1 MTEGSPPKRRNW
13 LRGWRWRL
21 LAVYLALVVASHFVR
36 VIQNR
41 DQSAA
46 RLDAAVIAQ
55 AVEGDRHLPE
65 SVRITYREYRP
76 EGNENHPTVLLI
88 HGSPGQKNN
97 FNALAPELART
108 CRVIVPDLPGFGNST
123 KEIPDYSIRA
133 HADYLLQLM
142 DALNVRRA
150 HVIGFSMGGGVALH
164 LVDMAPDR
172 FASLTLLSA
181 IGAQEMELLGDYH
194 LNHILH
200 GMQWVGMW
208 LLREAVPDFG
218 LLKKQFITISYARN
232 FYDTDQRP
240 LRAIM
245 ARYEGPVLII
255 HGKSD
260 VLVPVEAALEHH
272 RLLPQSEL
280 QLYDDDH
287 FMVFTRGPMLAD
299 RLAEFVK
306 GVEEGRGVIRAN
318 ADPLRVVQAGEA
330 FDPTHT
336 PKAMGVTAIVMIAL
350 LAAATLVSED
360 LTCIGAGILVA
371 QGRIDFLLGAF
382 ACFFGIFVGDLLLFF
397 AGRYFGRPVLKRAPL
412 KWFIRARDVEKSSA
426 WFSRRGLAVIF
437 SSRFVPGARLP
448 TYFAAGLLDTR
459 FWWFAL
465 YFLLAGVVWAPLLVG
480 LSDLLGG
487 EVIKSALIQKQSLFI
502 KALAAAVTVFVI
514 AKLIIRLSSYKGR
527 RLLLSTWRRLTR
539 WEFWPAWIFYLPVI
553 GYVIFLAFKYRSL
566 TLFTSAN
573 PAILG
578 GGFVGE
584 SKIDILQSLNGSGD
598 LLARASLIESALGVE
613 ERLSRSRTFMTDH
626 QLRFP
631 VVLKP
636 NMGQRG
642 SGVAVVRSEDE
653 LQGYLSRSSV
663 DTIIQ
668 EYVPGYEFGVFY
680 YRRPTEA
687 QGRVFSITEKRFPI
701 VRGDGES
708 TLERLILKDPR
719 AVCMAR
725 FYLDKQS
732 ERLLEKPASG
742 EAVQLVELG
751 THCRGAIFL
760 DGRWAKTAQLEKTFD
775 EISKGFEGFYF
786 GRFDVRT
793 PSIEDFKQGRN
804 FKIIELNGVTS
815 EATHIYD
822 PQNSLWAAY
831 RVLFEQWRLAFEIG
845 AENRRRGVK
854 PTSIRKLV
862 KLMSEYRQ
870 SAQFHLA

>member
-1 MTEGSPPKRRNW
+1 MTEDLPIKSPPW
-13 LRGWRWRL
+13 LRRWRWRIF
-21 LAVYLALVVASHFVR
+21 AVYLALVVVSHFVR
-36 VIQNR
+36 VLR
-41 DQSAA
+41 DADRRTA
-46 RLDAAVIAQ
+46 RNDAAVIVQ
-55 AVEGDRHLPE
+55 AVNANRRLTEP
-65 SVRITYREYRP
+65 VRITYREYRP
-76 EGNENHPTVLLI
+76 AGSADYPTVLLI

-97 FNALAPELART
+97 FNALAPQLALT

-123 KEIPDYSIRA
+123 NDIPDYSIRA

-142 DALNVRRA
+142 DALKVQRA
-150 HVIGFSMGGGVALH
+150 HVVGFSMGGGVALH
-164 LVDMAPDR
+164 LVDSAPDR
-172 FASLTLLSA
+172 IASLTMLSA

-194 LNHILH
+194 LNHLLH
-200 GMQWVGMW
+200 GMQWAGMW
-208 LLREAVPDFG
+208 LLREAVPDMG
-218 LLKKQFITISYARN
+218 ALNNQFITISYARN

-240 LRAIM
+240 LRGIM

-255 HGKSD
+255 HGRRD
-260 VLVPVEAALEHH
+260 VLVPVEAAIEHH

-287 FMVFTRGPMLAD
+287 FMVFTKGPLLAD
-299 RLAEFVK
+299 RLGEFVK
-306 GVEEGRGVIRAN
+306 LVDEGRALVRAQ
-318 ADPLRVVQAGEA
+318 ADPVRVALAGEA
-330 FDPTHT
+330 FDPAHV
-336 PKAMGVTAIVMIAL
+336 PKAMGIAAIVMIAL

-371 QGRIDFLLGAF
+371 QGRIDYLLGVF

-412 KWFIRARDVEKSSA
+412 KWFIRAKDVEKSSA

-437 SSRFVPGARLP
+437 ASRFVPGARLP
-448 TYFAAGLLDTR
+448 TYFAAGLLDTS

-487 EVIKSALIQKQSLFI
+487 EVLKSALVQKQSLFI
-502 KALAAAVTVFVI
+502 KALAAAVIVFVI
-514 AKLIIRLSSYKGR
+514 ARLIIRLSSYKGR
-527 RLLLSTWRRLTR
+527 RLLLSKWRRLTR
-539 WEFWPAWIFYLPVI
+539 WEFWPAWIFYSPVV
-553 GYVIFLAFKYRSL
+553 GYVTYLALKHRSL

-584 SKIDILQSLNGSGD
+584 SKVEILDSLAGSAD
-598 LLARASLIESALGVE
+598 LVARASLIESALNVE
-613 ERLSRSRTFMTDH
+613 ARISQGRTFMIDH
-626 QLRFP
+626 DLGFP
-631 VVLKP
+631 IVLKP

-653 LQGYLSRSSV
+653 LREYLSRSSV

-668 EYVPGYEFGVFY
+668 EYVQGFEFGVFY
-680 YRRPTEA
+680 YRRPTEE

-701 VRGDGES
+701 VEGDGAS
-708 TLERLILKDPR
+708 TLEQLILKDPR

-725 FYLDKQS
+725 FYLDKQG
-732 ERLLEKPASG
+732 EHLLDKPARG
-742 EAVQLVELG
+742 EPVQLVELG

-760 DGRWAKTAQLEKTFD
+760 DGGWVKTAQLEKAFD

-793 PSIEDFKQGRN
+793 PSIDEFKQGRN

-822 PQNSLWAAY
+822 PQNNLFAAY

-845 AENRRRGVK
+845 AENRKRGVK
-854 PTSIRKLV
+854 PTSIRMLV
-862 KLMSEYRQ
+862 RLMSEYRQ
-870 SAQFHLA
+870 SAQYHLA